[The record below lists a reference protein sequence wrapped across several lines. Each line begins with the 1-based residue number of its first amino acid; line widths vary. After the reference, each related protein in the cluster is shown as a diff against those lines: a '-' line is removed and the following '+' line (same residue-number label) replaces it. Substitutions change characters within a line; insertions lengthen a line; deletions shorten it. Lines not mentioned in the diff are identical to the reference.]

1 MLKNILK
8 KIKPLIVGDYS
19 PDVAFRY
26 LPVRDILKKEGL
38 MEARIL
44 EVGSGDLGITPYIR
58 REVVGLDIAFDRPGP
73 YLKALEYAGS
83 GFPFPNDSFDLVL
96 SVDSLEHVP
105 ADQRP
110 KMISEMIRAAGKAVV
125 VVAPCGPSAAASD
138 RELARYFKSIHGKSD
153 KFFDDHIYNGLPEK
167 DAVVK
172 MLEDG
177 AARINKKITIQTRP
191 LLNIRLRRFY
201 MKRAIDPGI
210 LPSIIYY
217 SFLLLLPLK
226 NRLNFGRCY
235 RELFYVK
242 IL

>member
-1 MLKNILK
+1 MKKFLK

-19 PDVAFRY
+19 PDIAFRY

-38 MEARIL
+38 TEARIL

-73 YLKALEYAGS
+73 YLKALEYSGS
-83 GFPFPNDSFDLVL
+83 GFPFPDDSFDLVL

-110 KMISEMIRAAGKAVV
+110 KMISEMIRAAAKAVV
-125 VVAPCGPSAAASD
+125 IVAPCGSNAAASD
-138 RELARYFKSIHGKSD
+138 RELARYYKSIHGKSD

-167 DAVVK
+167 DDVVK
-172 MLEDG
+172 MFEDG
-177 AARINKKITIQTRP
+177 AARISKRIAIQTRP
-191 LLNIRLRRFY
+191 LSNIRLRRFY
-201 MKRAIDPGI
+201 MKCAINPGI
-210 LPSIIYY
+210 LPSILYY
-217 SFLLLLPLK
+217 GFLPLLPLRK
-226 NRLNFGRCY
+226 RLNFGQCY
-235 RELFYVK
+235 RRLFYVK